1 MSSQTKGRENWVG
14 GIDIPTP
21 TTKKLLALGR
31 AYMNLLR
38 AESTDAWDMEQLARY
53 EETWK
58 YLSNWE
64 ERAKAYRAVGV
75 ALDAIEE
82 GAE

>member
-1 MSSQTKGRENWVG
+1 MSPRQGRENWVG
-14 GIDIPTP
+14 GIDIPIP
-21 TTKKLLALGR
+21 TTEKLLVLAK

-58 YLSNWE
+58 YSPHWE

>member
-1 MSSQTKGRENWVG
+1 MMAFEARENWVG
-14 GIDIPTP
+14 GTTILVP
-21 TTKKLLALGR
+21 TTEHLLALAK
-31 AYMNLLR
+31 AYMSLLR

-58 YLSNWE
+58 HSPFWE
-64 ERAKAYRAVGV
+64 CRAKAYRAVSI